1 LLSLAPLKPVRLG
14 ATPFVIVLQELQ
26 RCTYSSYIFFAGDAA
41 LKDMLVGAAT
51 AGPAQ
56 LCEALGK

>member
-1 LLSLAPLKPVRLG
+1 
-14 ATPFVIVLQELQ
+14 LQELQ

-41 LKDMLVGAAT
+41 LKNMLADAAIS
-51 AGPAQ
+51 GPTE